1 MEVEFKTMLGISLF
15 WAYIRLGFHYII
27 DLKMQ
32 RPKLMLTSCDS
43 NKHALILIIIFIII
57 LDCVLLQENVCN
69 ASAMPKM
76 HSHHQ
81 NNQYNHNSSSRKQKK
96 PNHFRRK
103 KTSRLSK
110 ASKLSDAESLGCDA
124 GLSRSVFTYMDK
136 ICHSCFNLFR
146 EIEIYYMCRWDF
158 IICTN
163 K

>member
-1 MEVEFKTMLGISLF
+1 MILITSNWWKQ
-15 WAYIRLGFHYII
+15 YIRRFNYNI

-32 RPKLMLTSCDS
+32 RPKLMPTSCDS

-69 ASAMPKM
+69 ASAMPKI

-81 NNQYNHNSSSRKQKK
+81 NNHSSSSRRQKK

-103 KTSRLSK
+103 KTSRLTK
-110 ASKLSDAESLGCDA
+110 NSKLSVAESLGCDA
-124 GLSRSVFTYMDK
+124 GLSRSVFTYMDN

-146 EIEIYYMCRWDF
+146 EIEIYYMCRFDL
-158 IICTN
+158 I
-163 K
+163 